1 MVGLTEKDYEYML
14 KDLKVKTEMMNKQVK
29 QWQKKK
35 QKTKKRNGNYRKN
48 EKENLEIKKYN
59 NGNERFAR

>member
-29 QWQKKK
+29 QWQKKNKK
-35 QKTKKRNGNYRKN
+35 QKKEMEIIERTKRK
-48 EKENLEIKKYN
+48 I
-59 NGNERFAR
+59 

>member
-29 QWQKKK
+29 KWQKK
-35 QKTKKRNGNYRKN
+35 TKN
-48 EKENLEIKKYN
+48 KKKKWKL
-59 NGNERFAR
+59 